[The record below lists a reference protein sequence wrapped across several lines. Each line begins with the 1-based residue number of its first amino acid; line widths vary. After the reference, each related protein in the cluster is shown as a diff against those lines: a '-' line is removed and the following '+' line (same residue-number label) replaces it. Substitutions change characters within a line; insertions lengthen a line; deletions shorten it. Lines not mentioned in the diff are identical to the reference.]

1 MTVYGY
7 QRCSTAE
14 QVCDRQTD
22 ELLKRGIDPANI
34 YTDKESG
41 GKVHRKALDEL
52 LAKLEPGDVLIVLSW
67 DRLARSVSQ
76 LLSISED
83 FQKRG
88 IELVSI
94 KEGTDTSTPQGKLF
108 FTICAAFAEFERNM
122 NNERTKEGLKAAKN
136 RGAKLGR
143 PKAPQEKLDEAV
155 RLYKKGGMT
164 MKQISNAVGVSISP
178 IYREIKRREQEA
190 FAKAKHQA

>member
-7 QRCSTAE
+7 ERVSTSE
-14 QVCDRQTD
+14 QNCDRQTD
-22 ELLKRGIDPANI
+22 ELLARGIEPQHI

-41 GKVHRKALDEL
+41 SKVRRKALDEL
-52 LAKLEPGDVLIVLSW
+52 LAKLEPGDVVTVLSW

-83 FQKRG
+83 FQERG

-122 NNERTKEGLKAAKN
+122 NNERTKQGLKAAKN
-136 RGAKLGR
+136 RGVKLGR
-143 PKAPQEKLDEAV
+143 PKTPQEKLDEAV

-178 IYREIKRREQEA
+178 IYRELKRREQQA
-190 FAKAKHQA
+190 FAKGKQQA